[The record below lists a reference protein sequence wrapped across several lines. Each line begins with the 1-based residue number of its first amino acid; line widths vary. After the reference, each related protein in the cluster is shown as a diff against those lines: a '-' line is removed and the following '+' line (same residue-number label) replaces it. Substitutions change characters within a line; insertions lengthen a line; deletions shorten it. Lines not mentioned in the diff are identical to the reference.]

1 MVAEN
6 IPLAQ
11 GGIIFAG
18 LIYLLFALIA
28 FLIGAD
34 KIKRV
39 LPPVVTG
46 PVIVVIGINL
56 ASTAIGDAT
65 GGLSLADGL
74 TSEIALNLGIALF
87 TLFVVILCSIFAH
100 GFFKLVPI
108 LIGIAAG
115 YVLCIILGAVGVF
128 HMAYSAITSAA
139 WINIPCDKGYEWSS
153 LLCLFRNLSWAPFFH
168 RTDRLCYL
176 YGTHR

>member
-39 LPPVVTG
+39 FPPVVTG

-87 TLFVVILCSIFAH
+87 TLFVVISL
-100 GFFKLVPI
+100 
-108 LIGIAAG
+108 
-115 YVLCIILGAVGVF
+115 F
-128 HMAYSAITSAA
+128 HFRTRFS
-139 WINIPCDKGYEWSS
+139 NWSRS
-153 LLCLFRNLSWAPFFH
+153 
-168 RTDRLCYL
+168 
-176 YGTHR
+176 